1 MNLFVKRFSKVFLK
15 IFEPVCRTPSRFRY
29 SVRSHRDSLYIIP
42 HPVLNV
48 KRFFQLFWNF
58 FVFFWV
64 FHRFFLLPH
73 ISYFIRLPYTKYSFS
88 FIAALVVLC
97 VFLWYNG
104 CINLCSA
111 IFAAKKEFLCISFYA
126 WPVPFSPPLL
136 PSRAWSSAFISVW
149 APHCSARPALC
160 CSSFAVCFSNIYRNA
175 KKKKFQIFPSKRL
188 LPNTNRKIGI
198 ELCPPKPSRSLFA
211 NTAPFII
218 I

>member
-1 MNLFVKRFSKVFLK
+1 MSNVF
-15 IFEPVCRTPSRFRY
+15 F
-29 SVRSHRDSLYIIP
+29 
-42 HPVLNV
+42 
-48 KRFFQLFWNF
+48 NF
-58 FVFFWV
+58 FGIFLSFFE
-64 FHRFFLLPH
+64 FFTAFFCCP
-73 ISYFIRLPYTKYSFS
+73 ISRILFAFRTQNTVFS

-160 CSSFAVCFSNIYRNA
+160 CSLFAVCFSNIYRNA